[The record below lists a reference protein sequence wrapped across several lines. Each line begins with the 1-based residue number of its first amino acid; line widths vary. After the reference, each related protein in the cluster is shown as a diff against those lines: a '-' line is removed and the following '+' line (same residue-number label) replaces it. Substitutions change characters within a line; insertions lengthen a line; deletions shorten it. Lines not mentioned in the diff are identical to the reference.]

1 MELSWGTPDLVGSQ
15 SKILDLILKF
25 ATCTQFCAARS
36 GIHIDFNVIGNYGTL
51 CQNFDDVAG
60 ATSTKIG
67 PAAEV
72 ALTVAGESPQ
82 FLLHDPVFKGMK
94 ADDDE
99 ASVGL

>member
-1 MELSWGTPDLVGSQ
+1 
-15 SKILDLILKF
+15 
-25 ATCTQFCAARS
+25 
-36 GIHIDFNVIGNYGTL
+36 
-51 CQNFDDVAG
+51 VAG

-72 ALTVAGESPQ
+72 ALTITGESSQ
-82 FLLHDPVFKGMK
+82 FLFHYPVFKGMK